1 MTADPDLLSDDS
13 VPRRSGASIGIR
25 LAKLVISIVVVVG
38 LCLAGKSAIK
48 QWQAET
54 GKIETQIEALGNE
67 LAAAGEK
74 GEATS
79 GDHREAILNEQA
91 VLRSALPYPENL
103 HWSRMA
109 IAAVLYAIGLLPS
122 AMLLRRAVVSFGGCP
137 RWSTAIA
144 AQTIGHVGK
153 YVPGKAMVLVL
164 RGGVLARDGVKPM
177 TSAISVFLETFLM
190 MAVGAVVAAIATAGL
205 PVPTWITVAA
215 VAMGVA
221 AGGPTLP
228 PILRFVAAK
237 VTRADPATLAAD
249 IDWRLF
255 FAGWAWSLL
264 SWLFIGASF
273 TVLITAVPSADP
285 LPPIA
290 TLYPIATA
298 AICLAMVIGFASL
311 LPGGAGVR
319 ELVLTSVLGIAIGTA
334 HGLLAAI
341 AARLMFIAVE
351 AVLAGLCWVYLRLD
365 PSGFKP
371 ENDDR
376 RVSIEAGIK
385 T

>member
-1 MTADPDLLSDDS
+1 MTADPEPISDDS
-13 VPRRSGASIGIR
+13 VRRRSGASIGIR

-38 LCLAGKSAIK
+38 LCLAGKTAIK
-48 QWQAET
+48 QWQTET
-54 GKIETQIEALGNE
+54 GKIESQIEALGRE
-67 LAAAGEK
+67 LSVADGPL
-74 GEATS
+74 
-79 GDHREAILNEQA
+79 RESILNEQA
-91 VLRSALPYPENL
+91 VLRSALPYPRNL
-103 HWSRMA
+103 RWSRMA
-109 IAAVLYAIGLLPS
+109 MAAVLYAIGLLPS
-122 AMLLRRAVVSFGGCP
+122 AMLLRRAVLSFGGRP

-177 TSAISVFLETFLM
+177 TSTISVFLETFLM

-205 PVPTWITVAA
+205 PVPTWITIAA

-237 VTRADPATLAAD
+237 VTKVDPATLAAD

-285 LPPIA
+285 LPPIM

-298 AICLAMVIGFASL
+298 AISLAMVIGFASL

-319 ELVLTSVLGIAIGTA
+319 ELVLTTVLGIAIGTA

-351 AVLAGLCWVYLRLD
+351 AVLAGLCWVYLRRK
-365 PSGFKP
+365 PSRF
-371 ENDDR
+371 ET
-376 RVSIEAGIK
+376 VV
-385 T
+385 